1 MTIFDKNYISKKS
14 SESGFNRDTY
24 EKVLR
29 LVDVLEFVN
38 HDEFLNERLALKG
51 GTAINL
57 LELDLPRL
65 SVDIDLDYL
74 NNVDVEQ
81 MKRDREEIS
90 ARILKFMEQKGYLRN
105 KSDRMSFVLD
115 SYYFSYINSGGNKDN
130 IKFDINYVMRAHIYK
145 AIKRNVLTDLFQV
158 DGGVNSL
165 SSLEIYGSK
174 INALNNRAAVRDL
187 YDVYKLINKKFLF
200 EKKDQLRKTVI
211 FYHVLTSDKIDGD
224 FTLKSTDKLNQHSIL
239 RELVPVLKK
248 SEVFLLKD
256 ALGLVRSFVNEL
268 MNITD
273 KEKDFIRKFC
283 NREYCPELLFENTI
297 ILNNIKNHPMAMWK
311 TRK

>member
-130 IKFDINYVMRAHIYK
+130 IKFDINYVMRVHIYK
-145 AIKRNVLTDLFQV
+145 AI
-158 DGGVNSL
+158 
-165 SSLEIYGSK
+165 
-174 INALNNRAAVRDL
+174 
-187 YDVYKLINKKFLF
+187 NKECF
-200 EKKDQLRKTVI
+200 
-211 FYHVLTSDKIDGD
+211 
-224 FTLKSTDKLNQHSIL
+224 N
-239 RELVPVLKK
+239 
-248 SEVFLLKD
+248 
-256 ALGLVRSFVNEL
+256 
-268 MNITD
+268 
-273 KEKDFIRKFC
+273 
-283 NREYCPELLFENTI
+283 
-297 ILNNIKNHPMAMWK
+297 
-311 TRK
+311 

>member
-29 LVDVLEFVN
+29 LVDVLEFIN

-74 NNVDVEQ
+74 NNADVEQ

-90 ARILKFMEQKGYLRN
+90 ARILKFMEQKGYLRKKN
-105 KSDRMSFVLD
+105 DRKSFVLD

-187 YDVYKLINKKFLF
+187 YDVYKLINKNFFL
-200 EKKDQLRKTVI
+200 KRKI
-211 FYHVLTSDKIDGD
+211 S
-224 FTLKSTDKLNQHSIL
+224 
-239 RELVPVLKK
+239 
-248 SEVFLLKD
+248 
-256 ALGLVRSFVNEL
+256 
-268 MNITD
+268 
-273 KEKDFIRKFC
+273 
-283 NREYCPELLFENTI
+283 
-297 ILNNIKNHPMAMWK
+297 
-311 TRK
+311 